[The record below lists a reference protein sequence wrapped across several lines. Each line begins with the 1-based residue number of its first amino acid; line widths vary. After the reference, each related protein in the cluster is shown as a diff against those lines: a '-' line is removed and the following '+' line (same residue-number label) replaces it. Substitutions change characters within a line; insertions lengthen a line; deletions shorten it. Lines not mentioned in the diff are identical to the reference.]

1 MNASAQRETT
11 ISQPQGKKNI
21 TYIIHI
27 YINIYV
33 QHKEGKRKREFVFYL
48 NIPEYSE
55 KREESR
61 YYCIGN
67 TIIFNILG

>member
-1 MNASAQRETT
+1 MNASAQRATT

-21 TYIIHI
+21 ILYMCVYSI
-27 YINIYV
+27 YI
-33 QHKEGKRKREFVFYL
+33 KREREFVCHL

-55 KREESR
+55 KREEESK
-61 YYCIGN
+61 YYCIGS

>member
-27 YINIYV
+27 

-48 NIPEYSE
+48 NTQ
-55 KREESR
+55 KNVKNR
-61 YYCIGN
+61 N
-67 TIIFNILG
+67 TIVWVVQ